1 MAQNKMADIQN
12 RQNHSFFSISDIN
25 MILVSFL
32 PNLGMLNPNQ
42 PYTFENFEF
51 LTQHPNRQN
60 HSSIS
65 ISDRNMILV
74 SILPNLGILNPNQP
88 YTFENFEFLTL

>member
-1 MAQNKMADIQN
+1 MAKNKMADIQN
-12 RQNHSFFSISDIN
+12 RQKLSSISIGDRN

-51 LTQHPNRQN
+51 LTP
-60 HSSIS
+60 
-65 ISDRNMILV
+65 
-74 SILPNLGILNPNQP
+74 
-88 YTFENFEFLTL
+88 